1 MRAFKSRKIIS
12 IMLIGL
18 MTVGCGKA
26 ARLERLERERTEIA
40 AEQARVDKLGRQ
52 KGVWE
57 RFSNNTLTYVIGT
70 AAFVAVVVGV
80 GALIHHRYKKTGDNG
95 NGMSV
100 GENQNNQQGLE
111 ATDNV
116 EIPQQ
121 NVLQLK
127 WDGDDRKRWWDED
140 QQLWAAQQL
149 EGHQQLTPEQQLRV
163 DAYEAVLDAES
174 REYSVDYSPENSV
187 KRMVLYRQRNVAY
200 SQWMATH
207 RIIYK
212 KPEKMP
218 TPRARKG
225 F

>member
-1 MRAFKSRKIIS
+1 MVNMKKIIS
-12 IMLIGL
+12 IMLIAM
-18 MTVGCGKA
+18 MTVGCGRT
-26 ARLERLERERTEIA
+26 ARLERLERERAEIA
-40 AEQARVDKLGRQ
+40 AEQARVDKFGRQ
-52 KGVWE
+52 KGSWE
-57 RFSNNTLTYVIGT
+57 RFTTHVHNNVWTYLFSAT
-70 AAFVAVVVGV
+70 AAVAVIGV
-80 GALIHHRYKKTGDNG
+80 GALIYHRYKKAGIPEVEG
-95 NGMSV
+95 
-100 GENQNNQQGLE
+100 QNSQQGLE

-127 WDGDDRKRWWDED
+127 WDGDDRKRWWEED

-149 EGHQQLTPEQQLRV
+149 EGHQQLTHEQQLRV

-200 SQWMATH
+200 NQWMATH

>member
-1 MRAFKSRKIIS
+1 
-12 IMLIGL
+12 
-18 MTVGCGKA
+18 MTVGCGKT
-26 ARLERLERERTEIA
+26 ARLERLERERAEIA
-40 AEQARVDKLGRQ
+40 AEQARVDKLCRQ

-57 RFSNNTLTYVIGT
+57 RFSNNTWTYVIGT
-70 AAFVAVVVGV
+70 AAFVAVVGV
-80 GALIHHRYKKTGDNG
+80 GALIYHRYKKTGIPEVEG
-95 NGMSV
+95 
-100 GENQNNQQGLE
+100 QNSQQGLE

-200 SQWMATH
+200 NQWMATH

-218 TPRARKG
+218 NPRARKG